1 MNDVIVSPHFLST
14 DIGSNVL
21 KKGGNAVDAAIAT
34 NLIQGI
40 VAPETCGIGGDLFAI
55 VWDPEKN
62 KPTFL
67 DASGYA
73 GTGVNPKKLM
83 GLHEIPLNHPYSV
96 TVPGAVAGW
105 SELNKKYGSIPIE
118 DILELGIQLCHSGF
132 DVSEELHKSLKAHE
146 DELGGDDSAF
156 SFYKNNLPCEI
167 GEKIRRPQLG
177 KTLELLQNKGLEYFY
192 QDEIAKS
199 ISDSVSNTLTLK
211 DLSNYRA
218 EWKEPLGLDIFG
230 YKAWTSQPPT
240 QGYLTLTTLKAYE
253 MMEFEEF
260 NLHQLI
266 EIYRIFASD
275 RDNILFDYKDKL
287 EDFIGTDLGY
297 IEEKIKLFN
306 PEKSELYNFPKPHG
320 GGTAY
325 MNTVDKNGLGV
336 SLIQSNFHGI
346 GSRIGVGNYGFF
358 LHNRGCGF
366 NLEQQHPN
374 FLRPGNK
381 PLHTLSPTLWSKN
394 DNLEFIIGT
403 RGGRYQ
409 PQLLVQAILPYLLKS
424 ESFENIIKN
433 PRWVIDYFGTNTS
446 SKIKFEDISENELN
460 FLKTKDHEVT
470 NENGYKNAY
479 GPISII
485 YKDKKDNFQG
495 VADIRVGTE
504 KVFSS
509 L

>member
-21 KKGGNAVDAAIAT
+21 KNGGNAVDAAIAT

-55 VWDPEKN
+55 VWDPEQN

-73 GTGVNPKKLM
+73 GSKVNPKNLK
-83 GLHEIPLNHPYSV
+83 GLTSIPLNHPYSV

-105 SELNKKYGSIPIE
+105 FELSKKYGTIPIQ
-118 DILELGIQLCHSGF
+118 DILELGIELCHIGF
-132 DVSEELHKSLKAHE
+132 DLSEELNKSLKAHE
-146 DELGGDDSAF
+146 DELGGDASAF
-156 SFYKNNLPCEI
+156 SFYKNNIPYGV

-177 KTLELLQNKGLEYFY
+177 KTLELLQKEGLEYFY
-192 QDEIAKS
+192 QGEIAKS
-199 ISDSVSNTLTLK
+199 ISESVDSALTLE
-211 DLSNYRA
+211 DLSNYKA
-218 EWKEPLGLDIFG
+218 EWKEPLGVNIFG
-230 YKAWTSQPPT
+230 YDAWTSQPPT

-253 MMEFEEF
+253 LMQSKELD
-260 NLHQLI
+260 LHQLI
-266 EIYRIFASD
+266 EVYRIFASD
-275 RDNILFDYKDKL
+275 RDNILYDYKNKL
-287 EDFIGTDLGY
+287 DNFIGTDLNY
-297 IEEKIKLFN
+297 IKEKIKLYN
-306 PEKSELYNFPKPHG
+306 PKKSELFNFPNPHG

-325 MNTVDKNGLGV
+325 MNTVDRNGLGV

-366 NLEQQHPN
+366 NLNQHHPN
-374 FLRPGNK
+374 FLKSGNK
-381 PLHTLSPTLWSKN
+381 PLHTLSPTLWSK
-394 DNLEFIIGT
+394 DDSLEFIIGT

-409 PQLLVQAILPYLLKS
+409 PQLLAQVILPYLLDI

-433 PRWVIDYFGTNTS
+433 PRWVIDYFDSNKS
-446 SKIKFEDISENELN
+446 SSLKFEKINKKDLEYLKKKNHGVINENE
-460 FLKTKDHEVT
+460 
-470 NENGYKNAY
+470 YKNAY
-479 GPISII
+479 GPISVI
-485 YKDKKDNFQG
+485 YKNNKNYFQG